1 MKAKILVKFATR
13 SRPQKFIDGIK
24 NIISKVSDKE
34 NFVILVSADKDDF
47 TMYNQAVMNEIKP
60 FLESGKVVIAF
71 DKSTSKIDAI
81 NRDLELISDW
91 QILINFSDDMEFLV
105 DGFDEI
111 IRSHFSTHFPD
122 YNGNM
127 YYNDGFVGDK
137 LSTMSIIGR
146 QYFDTVLDKKIY
158 NPEYFSL
165 FCDNEYTEVAVKL
178 NKIQYY
184 NIILCKHNH
193 PANIGGVMDE
203 QLTKTQAYWER
214 DKNTYEKRKSKNFF
228 L

>member
-1 MKAKILVKFATR
+1 MKPIILFKFASR
-13 SRPQKFIDGIK
+13 SRPQKFIDGIN
-24 NIISKVSDKE
+24 NIISKVSDNE
-34 NFVILVSADKDDF
+34 NFKILVSADKDDY
-47 TMYNQAVMNEIKP
+47 TMYNQSVLSQIKP
-60 FLESGKVVIAF
+60 HIDSGKVVVVF
-71 DKSTSKIDAI
+71 DKSISKIDAI
-81 NRDLELISDW
+81 NRDLELINDW
-91 QILINFSDDMEFLV
+91 QILVNFSDDMEFIV
-105 DGFDEI
+105 DGFDEM
-111 IRSHFSTHFPD
+111 IRSHFAIHFPE

-137 LSTMSIIGR
+137 ISAMSIIGR
-146 QYFDTVLDKKIY
+146 RYFDTVLGKKIY

-184 NIILCKHNH
+184 NIILYKHNH

-203 QLTKTQAYWER
+203 QLTKTEAYWER
-214 DKNTYEKRKSKNFF
+214 DKNTYEKRKASNFD